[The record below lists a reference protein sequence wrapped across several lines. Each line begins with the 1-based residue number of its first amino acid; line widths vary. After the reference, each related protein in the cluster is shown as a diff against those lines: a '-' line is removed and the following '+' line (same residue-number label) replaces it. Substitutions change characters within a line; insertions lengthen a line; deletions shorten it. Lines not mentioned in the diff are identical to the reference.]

1 MGHAEI
7 TAFLTDLAINRQVAA
22 STQNQALQAL
32 LFLYRQVLNIDV
44 QWLTDVVRARKPRRV
59 PVVLSRDEVR
69 DLLSQLRGSSWL
81 IVSLLYGSGLRISE
95 CVSLRVQHL
104 ALDRRQICVRG
115 AKGNKDRVT
124 ILPESL
130 LPALRTHL
138 SRLHDWYLAERR
150 SNSPGVSAPAALA
163 RHYPQGTVKWDEQYL
178 FPSSVIGRSGARHH
192 LHPKIAQ
199 RALQLALARAGIDKP
214 ATCHSLRHSFAT
226 HLLDAGHDIRSVQ
239 ELLGHSDVR
248 TTMVYT
254 HVSTKAK
261 LSVVSPLDQPLQ
273 GSKRNQRKDHP
284 E

>member
-81 IVSLLYGSGLRISE
+81 IVSLL
-95 CVSLRVQHL
+95 
-104 ALDRRQICVRG
+104 
-115 AKGNKDRVT
+115 
-124 ILPESL
+124 
-130 LPALRTHL
+130 
-138 SRLHDWYLAERR
+138 
-150 SNSPGVSAPAALA
+150 
-163 RHYPQGTVKWDEQYL
+163 WDEQYL

-261 LSVVSPLDQPLQ
+261 LSVVSSLDLA
-273 GSKRNQRKDHP
+273 KHP
-284 E
+284 ETSQTAICSCK

>member
-81 IVSLLYGSGLRISE
+81 IVSLL
-95 CVSLRVQHL
+95 
-104 ALDRRQICVRG
+104 
-115 AKGNKDRVT
+115 
-124 ILPESL
+124 
-130 LPALRTHL
+130 
-138 SRLHDWYLAERR
+138 
-150 SNSPGVSAPAALA
+150 
-163 RHYPQGTVKWDEQYL
+163 WDEQYL

-254 HVSTKAK
+254 HVSTNAK
-261 LSVVSPLDQPLQ
+261 LSVVSPLDLPLAELQ
-273 GSKRNQRKDHP
+273 RIRRKDQRD
-284 E
+284 